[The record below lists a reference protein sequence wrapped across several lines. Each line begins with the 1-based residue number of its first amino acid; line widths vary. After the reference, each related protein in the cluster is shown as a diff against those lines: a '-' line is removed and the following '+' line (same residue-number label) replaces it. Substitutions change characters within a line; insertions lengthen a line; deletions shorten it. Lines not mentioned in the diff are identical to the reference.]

1 MPRLLGPLVCPRRVL
16 VGTNDG
22 GIDLL
27 GLPVQPAG
35 RIQFGLD
42 GDEELIEQ
50 NQALIALLK
59 SWEDDDPEDQR
70 ETWAILQ
77 ETLPRHRFNIP
88 SHLSEE

>member
-1 MPRLLGPLVCPRRVL
+1 M
-16 VGTNDG
+16 TEA
-22 GIDLL
+22 GISA
-27 GLPVQPAG
+27 PVEH
-35 RIQFGLD
+35 
-42 GDEELIEQ
+42 DEEQIHQ

-77 ETLPRHRFNIP
+77 EALPRDRFNIP

>member
-1 MPRLLGPLVCPRRVL
+1 MTE
-16 VGTNDG
+16 VGVST
-22 GIDLL
+22 
-27 GLPVQPAG
+27 PVE
-35 RIQFGLD
+35 R
-42 GDEELIEQ
+42 DEEQIQQ

-77 ETLPRHRFNIP
+77 ATLPRDRFNIP